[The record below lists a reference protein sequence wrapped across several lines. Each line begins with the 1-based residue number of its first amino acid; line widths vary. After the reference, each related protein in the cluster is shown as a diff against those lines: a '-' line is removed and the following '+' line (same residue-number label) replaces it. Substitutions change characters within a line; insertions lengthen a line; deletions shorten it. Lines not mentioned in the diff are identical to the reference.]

1 MFITVIRIMGW
12 ATHIITSTIMATS
25 TTTIITSAKYPCAS
39 S

>member
-12 ATHIITSTIMATS
+12 ATHIITRTITAMGTS
-25 TTTIITSAKYPCAS
+25 TIITRAKYHCAS